1 MTLMS
6 PGIQTITDP
15 RKAKA
20 LANET
25 RLKIL
30 QEIASNPQSI
40 SQLAKKL
47 SVSPVAVL
55 YHIKKLNTAGFIKIS
70 NTKVV
75 NNNLTEKFYEL
86 TKSEYLVV
94 ISGEPLTK
102 GPVPPKKFSE
112 KFLLGVT
119 PNDIK
124 IMFDLL
130 NLKYLLE
137 EKEIVECGT
146 LRFLE
151 ILVREV
157 GAVQKEIITQ
167 LNLKLSPMDRSKI
180 EYAAMAAVPIAFD
193 KVLSKQETLD
203 NLCLIIRRLQKN
215 STDATKIK

>member
-1 MTLMS
+1 
-6 PGIQTITDP
+6 
-15 RKAKA
+15 
-20 LANET
+20 
-25 RLKIL
+25 
-30 QEIASNPQSI
+30 
-40 SQLAKKL
+40 KKL

-55 YHIKKLNTAGFIKIS
+55 YHIKKLNIAGFIKIS
-70 NTKVV
+70 KTKVV

-130 NLKYLLE
+130 NLKYLQE
-137 EKEIVECGT
+137 EKEIVEGGT

-151 ILVREV
+151 ILV
-157 GAVQKEIITQ
+157 
-167 LNLKLSPMDRSKI
+167 
-180 EYAAMAAVPIAFD
+180 
-193 KVLSKQETLD
+193 
-203 NLCLIIRRLQKN
+203 
-215 STDATKIK
+215 